1 MIFINGR
8 ALSRYWEVGPQRSAY
23 LPAPFLK
30 KGKNELIVLELEG
43 FDEASVILDDEP
55 DLGRG

>member
-8 ALSRYWEVGPQRSAY
+8 ELSRYWEVGPQRSAY

-43 FDEASVILDDEP
+43 FDETSVIFDDEP
-55 DLGRG
+55 DLG